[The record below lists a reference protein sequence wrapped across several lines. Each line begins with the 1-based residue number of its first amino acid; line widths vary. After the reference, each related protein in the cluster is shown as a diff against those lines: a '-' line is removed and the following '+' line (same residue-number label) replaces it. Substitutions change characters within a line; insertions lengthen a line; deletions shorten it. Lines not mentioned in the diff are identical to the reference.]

1 VKKQTSSWLGT
12 LILTVAIVALAAVF
26 LVLLGAR
33 FGLWEPIVGFGLIRS
48 YLNPLGY
55 GVIALAVCGAIML
68 LVQRRAGFVK
78 SLLASLIGLGLLT
91 PMIKDRLSPPPRFP
105 PIHDITTDTANVPA
119 FMVLDDNR
127 AGARNTLEYGGAE
140 VAAQQ
145 LQAFPDITP
154 IQSHQSATASYIRSL
169 EVARAMGWQIVAE
182 DAQGLRFEATA
193 RTPVFQFVDDVVVVV
208 TALADEASR
217 VDIRSVSRIGRGD
230 RGVNAARV
238 RAFTEAF

>member
-1 VKKQTSSWLGT
+1 MKKQTSSWLGT

-55 GVIALAVCGAIML
+55 GVTALAVCGAIML